1 MPDPLFLLVVD
12 EDTKRFLNLQQIAW
26 AELTNDA
33 LTLHMS
39 DNVSFSIT
47 GKGATDVARLIA
59 KHTVLSNGQ
68 NLLDAMERPPQDPN
82 A

>member
-1 MPDPLFLLVVD
+1 MPEPTFLLIADD
-12 EDTKRFLNLQQIAW
+12 ENKRFLNLSQIAW
-26 AELTNDA
+26 AELTNEA

-68 NLLDAMERPPQDPN
+68 NLLDMMDGGATE
-82 A
+82 

>member
-1 MPDPLFLLVVD
+1 MADPLFLLVVD

-26 AELTNDA
+26 AELTNEA

-59 KHTVLSNGQ
+59 KHTILSNGQ

>member
-1 MPDPLFLLVVD
+1 MPEPTFLLVID
-12 EDTKRFLNLQQIAW
+12 EETKRFLNLQQIAW
-26 AELTNDA
+26 AELTNEA
-33 LTLHMS
+33 LTIHMS

-68 NLLDAMERPPQDPN
+68 NLLEAMDRPPQSSGT
-82 A
+82 

>member
-1 MPDPLFLLVVD
+1 MNEPTFLLVADD
-12 EDTKRFLNLQQIAW
+12 ENKRFLNLQQIAW
-26 AELTNDA
+26 AELTNES

-59 KHTVLSNGQ
+59 KHTILSNGQ
-68 NLLDAMERPPQDPN
+68 NLLDMMDGSGPAQ
-82 A
+82 